1 MQRSQYKGHS
11 TKITCKPAVVPNCG
25 VASEMSLYSS
35 LTVVRLARVVDTLK
49 SKLFS
54 PADVFNTTSESYG

>member
-1 MQRSQYKGHS
+1 M
-11 TKITCKPAVVPNCG
+11 PAVVPNCG
-25 VASEMSLYSS
+25 VASEMSLYSN

-54 PADVFNTTSESYG
+54 PADVFNITSESYG